1 MAIYPINLE
10 LTGRRV
16 AVVGGGAVAERK
28 ITDLLAA
35 GAVVSVFSPVLTL
48 ALTCLVEG
56 KKLIHIPRIYQ
67 LGDIRNF
74 FIVIC
79 ATDDKTINEEIAA
92 EAHSQGAL
100 VNVVDNPSLCDF
112 TVPSKIIRGDLLITI
127 STGGQSPALAK
138 KLRLELEGRY
148 GPEYGVLL
156 QLIGKMRNEMKQTL
170 AVSKDR
176 ESFWQQ
182 AVNEE
187 VLALLQNGKL
197 NEAEEK
203 IKHAIGCIGTQS

>member
-1 MAIYPINLE
+1 MAVYPINLE
-10 LTGRRV
+10 LSGRRV

-28 ITDLLAA
+28 IIDLLTA

-48 ALTCLVEG
+48 ALMRLVDG

-67 LGDIRNF
+67 PGDIRIF

-79 ATDDKTINEEIAA
+79 ATDDKNINEEIAV
-92 EAHSQGAL
+92 EAHLQGAL

-112 TVPSKIIRGDLLITI
+112 TVPSKISRGDLLITI

-182 AVNEE
+182 AIDEE

-203 IKHAIGCIGTQS
+203 IKHAIGCIGPQS